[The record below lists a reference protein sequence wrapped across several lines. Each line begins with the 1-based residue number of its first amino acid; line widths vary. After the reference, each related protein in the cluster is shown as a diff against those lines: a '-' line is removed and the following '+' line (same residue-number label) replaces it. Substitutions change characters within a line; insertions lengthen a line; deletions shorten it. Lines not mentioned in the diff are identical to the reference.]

1 MIQEATL
8 FSSMDKAS
16 HKIGEISQH
25 HPFLNLSWVSF
36 KLLQKKQT
44 SAEETSGMEVETA
57 LLDFS
62 LSAQKEGHP

>member
-1 MIQEATL
+1 
-8 FSSMDKAS
+8 MDKAS

-25 HPFLNLSWVSF
+25 HPFLNLRVSF